1 MTAQETPQ
9 ATAIIIINII
19 VIKTFLTNNHKSIL
33 TTDRILNIII
43 IDHLIFLEKE
53 TTTLK
58 TEEKII
64 LSHISHIGIT
74 HNIQIDNFKTTKA
87 LHQNIKEKPKKYNL
101 QMKQAPTLQLL
112 KIQKLQNF
120 NYSYTL

>member
-1 MTAQETPQ
+1 MTAQEIPQ
-9 ATAIIIINII
+9 ATAIKIIKII
-19 VIKTFLTNNHKSIL
+19 VIETTLTINHKTIL

-58 TEEKII
+58 TEQEII
-64 LSHISHIGIT
+64 FTHNSHIGII
-74 HNIQIDNFKTTKA
+74 HNIQIDDSKTTET
-87 LHQNIKEKPKKYNL
+87 LHQNIKEKPRKYNL

-112 KIQKLQNF
+112 EIQKLQNF